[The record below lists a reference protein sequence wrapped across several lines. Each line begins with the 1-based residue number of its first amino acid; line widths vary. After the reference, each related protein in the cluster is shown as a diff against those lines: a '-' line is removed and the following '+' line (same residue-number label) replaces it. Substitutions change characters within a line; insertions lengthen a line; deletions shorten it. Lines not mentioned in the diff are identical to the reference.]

1 MKKAMLFVF
10 GVCLLA
16 LGGCANTSKV
26 VSKST
31 DAVDSIKSGQAVV
44 TLKTKS
50 GVGSQQTIDG
60 GTFTLKPFVVALNQ
74 SNQSQP
80 TSHYYINKNTLY
92 IQMNKV
98 WYKQPISKNSQ
109 LIKNTRSQMSARS
122 AAQIL
127 KGIKKDLKLKS
138 NDKTYTL
145 SYDGDSKKA
154 TSVAKKVLISQSG
167 KAAEKNADKISV
179 SHLTFKYTVNKKT
192 YLPTKSNIK
201 IQYTSKGEAA
211 TTTVSGSYAD
221 LNKINKVDVPE
232 SVITQAKKF
241 PASLAKYMGTD

>member
-1 MKKAMLFVF
+1 MKKAVLFVF

-26 VSKST
+26 VSKSSK
-31 DAVDSIKSGQAVV
+31 AVDSIKSGQAIV
-44 TLKTKS
+44 TLKTKTS
-50 GVGSQQTIDG
+50 AGTQQTIDG
-60 GTFTLKPFVVALNQ
+60 GTFTLNPFVVALNQ

-80 TSHYYINKNTLY
+80 TSHYYINKNVLY

-98 WYKQPISKNSQ
+98 WYKQTVSKNSQ
-109 LIKNTRSQMSARS
+109 IIKNTRSQMSAQS

-145 SYDGDSKKA
+145 SYDGNSKKA
-154 TSVAKKVLISQSG
+154 TSTAKKVLVAQSG
-167 KAAEKNADKISV
+167 QAGKQNASQIDV

-201 IQYTSKGEAA
+201 IKYTSKGQS
-211 TTTVSGSYAD
+211 TTSTVSGSYAD
-221 LNKINKVDVPE
+221 LNKVKKVDIPQ
-232 SVITQAKKF
+232 SVTSSAKKF
-241 PASLAKYMGTD
+241 PAGLAKYMF